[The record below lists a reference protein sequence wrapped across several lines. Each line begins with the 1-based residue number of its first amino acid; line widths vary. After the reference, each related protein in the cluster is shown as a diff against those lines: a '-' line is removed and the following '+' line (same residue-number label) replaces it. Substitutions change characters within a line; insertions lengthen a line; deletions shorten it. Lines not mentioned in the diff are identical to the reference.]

1 MKKKLNIIVLLT
13 LVVLTLFTF
22 GCKKEA
28 ELGELEDTA
37 KWNNMQSLG
46 GGSQNK
52 LVIRADDYDIDWW
65 VLTDMKG
72 IVFENYTKDSLE
84 EGIAKGSEVTLT
96 FTVDQNTNLLLWIA
110 QDERVPKAKGSD
122 GSALNA
128 GSRDFKGKVIVSPSQ
143 GYKVSDSG
151 YREEVSPV
159 GVVEIVCNETGS
171 VNRGET
177 TIINGIQCTGGSW
190 NGNYRITELWPLTN
204 EDGPQWKAA
213 EGLKFYFDDPIQ
225 EGKSKKVIYPA
236 GNSVFAI
243 KQPDRFTATDMT
255 EGSANYNTYTRQR
268 DWYWCA
274 SFYDVQGGIAEDLI
288 DEDEDLNLTVKNY
301 GSVRAH
307 NETKAFSKECYAY
320 FKLGD
325 KTLYKSALGTTYI
338 IDEADIVDG
347 SSEK

>member
-46 GGSQNK
+46 GGSQKK

-72 IVFENYTKDSLE
+72 IVFEDYTKDSSE
-84 EGIAKGSEVTLT
+84 KGIAKGSEVTLT
-96 FTVDQNTNLLLWIA
+96 FNVDKNTNLLLWIA
-110 QDERVPKAKGSD
+110 QDDRVPKAKDSD
-122 GSALNA
+122 GSALSA
-128 GSRDFKGKVIVSPSQ
+128 GSKDFRGKVIVSPSQ

-159 GVVEIVCNETGS
+159 GVVKLTCNETAKGKTKEGCIAS
-171 VNRGET
+171 SW
-177 TIINGIQCTGGSW
+177 TGD
-190 NGNYRITELWPLTN
+190 YRITEIWPLSNTN
-204 EDGPQWKAA
+204 GPQWEAT
-213 EGLKFYFDDPIQ
+213 EGLKFYL
-225 EGKSKKVIYPA
+225 EGDNVVEEGESIKVIYPV
-236 GNSVFAI
+236 GNSIFAI
-243 KQPDRFTATDMT
+243 KQPDRFAENPTDEEEKTAK
-255 EGSANYNTYTRQR
+255 AKQV

-274 SFYDVQGGIAEDLI
+274 SFYDSDIDSGLIAD
-288 DEDEDLNLTVKNY
+288 DEDSNFTVKNY
-301 GSVRAH
+301 GSVKAH
-307 NETKAFSKECYAY
+307 DEIEAKSKECGAY
-320 FKLGD
+320 FKLGN

>member
-52 LVIRADDYDIDWW
+52 LVIKADDYDIDWW

-72 IVFENYTKDSLE
+72 IVFEDYISK
-84 EGIAKGSEVTLT
+84 EGITKGNEVTLS
-96 FTVDQNTNLLLWIA
+96 FNVDKNTNLLLWIA
-110 QDERVPKAKGSD
+110 QDDRVPKAKGSD
-122 GSALNA
+122 GSALSA
-128 GSRDFKGKVIVSPSQ
+128 GSKDFRGKVIVSPSQ

-151 YREEVSPV
+151 YREEVNPV
-159 GVVEIVCNETGS
+159 GVVEIVCDETGS
-171 VNRGET
+171 VDKDVKT
-177 TIINGIQCTGGSW
+177 TINGTTCTGGTW
-190 NGNYRITELWPLTN
+190 DGNYRITELWPLTN

-213 EGLKFYFDDPIQ
+213 EGLKFYLDDPIE
-225 EGKSKKVIYPA
+225 EGESKKVIYPA

-243 KQPDRFTATDMT
+243 KQPDRFTDADMI
-255 EGSANYNTYTRQR
+255 EGSENYSTYTQQK

-274 SFYDVQGGIAEDLI
+274 AFYASIENSNFDSSSSDK
-288 DEDEDLNLTVKNY
+288 TPTYY
-301 GSVRAH
+301 GPVAAH
-307 NETKAFSKECYAY
+307 EVTQAKSNECKAY
-320 FKLGD
+320 FKITTGD
-325 KTLYKSALGTTYI
+325 DGILYKSALGTTYI
-338 IDEADIVDG
+338 INDSDIVDG

>member
-52 LVIRADDYDIDWW
+52 LVIRADEYEIDWW

-72 IVFENYTKDSLE
+72 IVFEDYTKDSSE
-84 EGIAKGSEVTLT
+84 RGIAKGSEVTLT
-96 FTVDQNTNLLLWIA
+96 FNVDKNTNLLLWIA
-110 QDERVPKAKGSD
+110 QDDRVPKKGSD
-122 GSALNA
+122 GSA
-128 GSRDFKGKVIVSPSQ
+128 GSKDFKGKVIVSPSQ

-159 GVVEIVCNETGS
+159 GVVKLTCNETGT
-171 VNRGET
+171 VAKNVET
-177 TIINGIQCTGGSW
+177 TINGTKCTGGSW
-190 NGNYRITELWPLTN
+190 TGNYRITEIWPLSN
-204 EDGPQWKAA
+204 KNGPQWEAT
-213 EGLKFYFDDPIQ
+213 EGLKFYL
-225 EGKSKKVIYPA
+225 EGDNVVEEGESIKVIYPA
-236 GNSVFAI
+236 GNSIFAI
-243 KQPDRFTATDMT
+243 KQPDRFAKNPTNAD
-255 EGSANYNTYTRQR
+255 EIEAKEKQVN
-268 DWYWCA
+268 WYWCA
-274 SFYDVQGGIAEDLI
+274 SFYDQDIADNLI
-288 DEDEDLNLTVKNY
+288 DDDEDSNFTVINY
-301 GSVRAH
+301 GSVKAH
-307 NETKAFSKECYAY
+307 DEIEAKSKECGAY
-320 FKLGD
+320 FKLSNGNEG
-325 KTLYKSALGTTYI
+325 KMYKSALGTTYI

>member
-46 GGSQNK
+46 GGSQNT

-72 IVFENYTKDSLE
+72 IVFEDYTKDSSE
-84 EGIAKGSEVTLT
+84 EGIAKGNEVTLT
-96 FTVDQNTNLLLWIA
+96 FNVDQNTNLLLWIA
-110 QDERVPKAKGSD
+110 QDDRVPKKGSD
-122 GSALNA
+122 GSA
-128 GSRDFKGKVIVSPSQ
+128 GSKDFKGKVIVSPSQ

-151 YREEVSPV
+151 YREEVRPV
-159 GVVEIVCNETGS
+159 GVVKLTCNETAKGNTKDGCIAS
-171 VNRGET
+171 SW
-177 TIINGIQCTGGSW
+177 TGD
-190 NGNYRITELWPLTN
+190 YRITEIWPLTN
-204 EDGPQWKAA
+204 TNGPQWEAA
-213 EGLKFYFDDPIQ
+213 EGLKFYL
-225 EGKSKKVIYPA
+225 EGDNVVEEGESIKVIYPA
-236 GNSVFAI
+236 GDSIFAI
-243 KQPDRFTATDMT
+243 KQPDRFAENPTDT
-255 EGSANYNTYTRQR
+255 DEIAAKAKQV

-274 SFYDVQGGIAEDLI
+274 SFYDSDIDSGLIAD
-288 DEDEDLNLTVKNY
+288 DADSNFTVKNY
-301 GSVRAH
+301 GSVKAH
-307 NETKAFSKECYAY
+307 DEIEAKSQECGAY
-320 FKLGD
+320 FKLGNQ
-325 KTLYKSALGTTYI
+325 TLYKSALGTTNI

>member
-72 IVFENYTKDSLE
+72 IVFEDYISE
-84 EGIAKGSEVTLT
+84 GGIAKGSEVTLT
-96 FTVDQNTNLLLWIA
+96 FNVDQNTNLLLWIA
-110 QDERVPKAKGSD
+110 QDDRVPKAKGSD
-122 GSALNA
+122 GSALSA
-128 GSRDFKGKVIVSPSQ
+128 GSKDFRGKVIVSPSQ

-151 YREEVSPV
+151 YREEVNPV
-159 GVVEIVCNETGS
+159 GVVEIVCDETGS
-171 VNRGET
+171 VNEGVKT
-177 TIINGIQCTGGSW
+177 TINEIECTGGAW

-213 EGLKFYFDDPIQ
+213 EGLKFYLDDPIE
-225 EGKSKKVIYPA
+225 EGESKKVIYPA
-236 GNSVFAI
+236 GTSVFAI
-243 KQPDRFTATDMT
+243 KQPDRF
-255 EGSANYNTYTRQR
+255 SANDIQTGGDAYNRQK

-274 SFYDVQGGIAEDLI
+274 AFYTDIASGNFDPSS
-288 DEDEDLNLTVKNY
+288 DNTKVVRYY
-301 GSVRAH
+301 GPVDAH
-307 NETKAFSKECYAY
+307 EVTQAKSSECKAY
-320 FKLGD
+320 FKLTTGD
-325 KTLYKSALGTTYI
+325 DGILYKSALGTTYI
-338 IDEADIVDG
+338 INDSDIVDG
-347 SSEK
+347 SNEK

>member
-28 ELGELEDTA
+28 ELGNLEDTA

-46 GGSQNK
+46 GASQNT
-52 LVIRADDYDIDWW
+52 LVIKADDYDIDWW

-72 IVFENYTKDSLE
+72 IVFENYTKDSSE
-84 EGIAKGSEVTLT
+84 KGIAKGSEVTLT
-96 FTVDQNTNLLLWIA
+96 FDVDENTNLLLWIA

-122 GSALNA
+122 GSALIA
-128 GSRDFKGKVIVSPSQ
+128 GSKDFRGKVIVSPSQ

-159 GVVEIVCNETGS
+159 GVVKLTCNETAKGNTKDGCIAS
-171 VNRGET
+171 SW
-177 TIINGIQCTGGSW
+177 TGD
-190 NGNYRITELWPLTN
+190 YRITEIWPLSNTS
-204 EDGPQWKAA
+204 GPQWEAT
-213 EGLKFYFDDPIQ
+213 EGLKFYL
-225 EGKSKKVIYPA
+225 EGDNVVEEGESIKVIYPV
-236 GNSVFAI
+236 GNSIFAI
-243 KQPDRFTATDMT
+243 KQPDRFAKNPTDAK
-255 EGSANYNTYTRQR
+255 EIAAKEKQV

-274 SFYDVQGGIAEDLI
+274 SFYDSDIDNGLIAD
-288 DEDEDLNLTVKNY
+288 DTDSNFTVKNY
-301 GSVRAH
+301 GSVKAH
-307 NETKAFSKECYAY
+307 DEIEAKSKECGAY
-320 FKLGD
+320 FKLGN